1 MDQNISETDLVAQA
15 NEAQNMPELL
25 DAFESI
31 EKMKID
37 DEPVDIVNEINDEPQ
52 ESIQEEEQE
61 DNELSDA
68 SNESQTEEEIV
79 LKSPY
84 REKKADKIRKLQ
96 NDKYRALAEK
106 EDALQRLAEME
117 ARLEESL
124 SSGTYHYGKNVYAEL
139 DRAKANWQKTFNE
152 GDEAG
157 LMDAQ
162 LALIKAQQA
171 VSELETWAN
180 QNDNKSYSQNNTNYQ
195 NNNYVS
201 PNQFQNNNLVHNNFQ
216 SNNSYNPY
224 QESLH
229 QEIAN
234 DWLDSHPYLKP
245 QSRSYDPK
253 LAGEVTNFINKLDNN
268 LYRNNDADAIFS
280 EEYFYTIDSYI
291 KTLTAS
297 KRDNSRNLEA
307 LSNVSGVRNTSSGG
321 TVNKSLPITEVTLTK
336 AEKIM
341 ADNAGVSH
349 KQWLKYKIEDLKNN
363 NGVTYGK

>member
-1 MDQNISETDLVAQA
+1 MDQQINNTDLVAQA
-15 NEAQNMPELL
+15 QEAQNMPELL

-37 DEPVDIVNEINDEPQ
+37 DEPVDIVNEINEEPQ
-52 ESIQEEEQE
+52 ESIQEEGNEEQE
-61 DNELSDA
+61 DNEISDTP
-68 SNESQTEEEIV
+68 NETEEEIV

-106 EDALQRLAEME
+106 EDALQKLAIME
-117 ARLEESL
+117 AKLEESL

-162 LALIKAQQA
+162 LALIKAQHA

-195 NNNYVS
+195 NNNFV
-201 PNQFQNNNLVHNNFQ
+201 PQNQFQNNNLEYNNFQ

-245 QSRSYDPK
+245 HSRSYDPK

-268 LYRNNDADAIFS
+268 LYQNNDSDAIFS
-280 EEYFYTIDSYI
+280 EEYFYTIDNYI
-291 KTLTAS
+291 NQKRS
-297 KRDNSRNLEA
+297 KRDNSKNLEA
-307 LSNVSGVRNTSSGG
+307 VSNVSGVRNTSSGG
-321 TVNKSLPITEVTLTK
+321 SVNKSLPISEVTLTK

-341 ADNAGVSH
+341 ADNAGISH
-349 KQWLKYKIEDLKNN
+349 KEWLKYKIEDLKNN
-363 NGVTYGK
+363 NGVTYGR